1 MWGAQTGTSSL
12 TATRRGAGGSRRTI
26 ERSGEEDK
34 FGTHRPRAPAYCPTE
49 WRCPWRHPRCRSGVS
64 VCCYPTM
71 GGEDLHR
78 LRRKSW
84 GGSQDAPLRAPPLPR
99 PPPLDLVE
107 RWLSCLS
114 KGSSSP
120 TDRLNIVELNDVT
133 NHGGTCKVGGA
144 VKERC
149 AKSFNTL
156 QSVCPRASTLRWE
169 CGGQRRDALQPY
181 AVCWWWVVCW
191 YPLDQSFIHG
201 TDAETFTVLR
211 SGCIVLYSCLG

>member
-1 MWGAQTGTSSL
+1 
-12 TATRRGAGGSRRTI
+12 
-26 ERSGEEDK
+26 
-34 FGTHRPRAPAYCPTE
+34 
-49 WRCPWRHPRCRSGVS
+49 
-64 VCCYPTM
+64 M

-84 GGSQDAPLRAPPLPR
+84 GSSQDAPLRAPPLPR

-149 AKSFNTL
+149 AKLFKHAT
-156 QSVCPRASTLRWE
+156 VCLSLCQHTALR
-169 CGGQRRDALQPY
+169 CGGQRRDALQPC

-191 YPLDQSFIHG
+191 YPLDQSFRHG
-201 TDAETFTVLR
+201 TDAETFTVSR